1 MVDVNNLPQ
10 VNSIMQRYA
19 NYRQALDVIDRG
31 GAIASFSLTGAG
43 GFATVSSEGITY
55 PPAMLQTIR
64 DQVQARAHDLQGEL
78 AALGV
83 MI

>member
-1 MVDVNNLPQ
+1 MVDTNNLPQ
-10 VNSIMQRYA
+10 INSIMQRYA

-31 GAIASFSLTGAG
+31 GSIASFSLSGAG

-64 DQVQARAHDLQGEL
+64 DQVQARADDLTSQL

-83 MI
+83 SI